1 MMGRLGLSYV
11 GAVYLAMLFI
21 PNILWSRT
29 RPKDHSA
36 QGENWVLRVLEG
48 AGQAG
53 CTCCALVFSDFNL
66 RPFSPWSL
74 WLLASFGLMVLYEL
88 WWLRYF
94 KGPRRQADFYSS
106 FLGIPVAGA
115 TLPVGAFL
123 LLGIYGRVI
132 WMVLSALVL
141 GVGHIGIHLGH
152 WREMEK

>member
-29 RPKDHSA
+29 RPKGYSV
-36 QGENWVLRVLEG
+36 QGENRVLRVLEG
-48 AGQAG
+48 AGQVG

-74 WLLASFGLMVLYEL
+74 WLAASFALMVLYEL

-106 FLGIPVAGA
+106 VLGIPVAGA
-115 TLPVGAFL
+115 ALPVGAFL